1 VYGSLMAL
9 RHERFSLH
17 AVTFDGVSM
26 PGATVD
32 CWNDASGRPQW
43 QARVL
48 TRTCPTVSEGE
59 LSGQTADGHML
70 SGHARVADHEVGA
83 GSRRETIV
91 VFHGAGVLHG
101 R

>member
-1 VYGSLMAL
+1 MAQ

-32 CWNDASGRPQW
+32 CWHDASGRPQW

-48 TRTCPTVSEGE
+48 TRARPTIDEGE
-59 LSGQTADGHML
+59 LSGQTADGHL
-70 SGHARVADHEVGA
+70 LKGHVRVVDDQVGA

-91 VFHGAGVLHG
+91 VFHGTGVLHG